1 MSQSP
6 SLRIELKPSLRLA
19 GALASAHLLALA
31 GAAAALGGWPLLLV
45 AAGIVLSC
53 AITVAEALQR
63 TARSARA
70 LELRAEGPCAWR
82 DGAGR
87 WHEGTL
93 HGQRFIAP
101 GLIVLPLKEGA
112 LRRKWIVLL
121 PDSSDGESL
130 RRLRGLLRWRAD
142 AMGDDVADVKAG
154 KSLWND

>member
-6 SLRIELKPSLRLA
+6 SLRMELKPSLRLA

-31 GAAAALGGWPLLLV
+31 GAAAALVGWPLLLV

-53 AITVAEALQR
+53 AVTVADALQR
-63 TARSARA
+63 TLRSARA
-70 LELRAEGPCAWR
+70 LELRAEGTCAWR

-93 HGQRFIAP
+93 HGPRFVAP
-101 GLIVLPLKEGA
+101 GLVVLPLKKGA

-121 PDSSDGESL
+121 PDSSDRESL

-142 AMGDDVADVKAG
+142 AMHDVAET
-154 KSLWND
+154 